1 MSYSKKPK
9 TDEYYIKKCIAL
21 AEKSVKNGEAP
32 FGSLIVRNGK
42 IIVAVTNANEKNHD
56 VTSHAEIMAMR
67 KAQKKLKTK
76 DLADCEIYS
85 NCEPCPMCSFMMR
98 ELHFKKVV
106 YGVKSPNMGGHN
118 KWNILQDKDLSKIKP
133 FFSDEPEVVGGVL
146 EKECKETYTKIGWGD
161 FLEKK

>member
-1 MSYSKKPK
+1 MKN
-9 TDEYYIKKCIAL
+9 DEFYIKKCIEL

-32 FGSLIVRNGK
+32 FGSLIVKKGK
-42 IIVAVTNANEKNHD
+42 IIVAVTNANEKKGD

-67 KAQKKLKTK
+67 KAQKKLKSK

-106 YGVKSPNMGGHN
+106 FGVRSPNMGGFSR
-118 KWNILQDKDLSKIKP
+118 WNILKDKGLSKIKP
-133 FFSDEPEVVGGVL
+133 FFADEPKVVGGVL

-161 FLEKK
+161 FLEKLS

>member
-1 MSYSKKPK
+1 MKN
-9 TDEYYIKKCIAL
+9 DEFYIKKCIEL
-21 AEKSVKNGEAP
+21 AEKSVKKGEAP
-32 FGSLIVRNGK
+32 FGSLIVKDGK
-42 IIVAVTNANEKNHD
+42 IIVAVTNANEKNGD

-76 DLADCEIYS
+76 DLKDCEIYS

-106 YGVKSPNMGGHN
+106 FGVRSPNMGGFS
-118 KWNILQDKDLSKIKP
+118 KWNILKDKGLARFKP
-133 FFSDEPEVVGGVL
+133 LFSDEPEVVGGVL
-146 EKECKETYTKIGWGD
+146 EKECRKTYAKIGWGD